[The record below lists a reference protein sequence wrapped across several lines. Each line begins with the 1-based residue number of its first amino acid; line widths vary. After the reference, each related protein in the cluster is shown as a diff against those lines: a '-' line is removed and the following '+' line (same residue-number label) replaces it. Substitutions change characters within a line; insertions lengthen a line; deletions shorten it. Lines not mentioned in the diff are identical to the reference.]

1 MAAVRVRGL
10 LAPAPAPQFWRVAP
24 LWRRCH
30 RALCSYAKLGLQRG
44 ASDDAVRQAFR
55 EAAQRHHP
63 DKAGG
68 DRARFEECKAA
79 ADAIL
84 DRTEGDEPP
93 RWQRRSKPAE
103 DRDDESHWDHGFGS
117 SERVYNDER
126 DFDRPEDP
134 EQRANDSARVHYIFK
149 VLLGNIAARFFVVG
163 IFSKLPTEPDLVRR
177 KLQAEAELPLRAATM
192 EVRAPARAARP
203 RAARTER
210 QLHRRWPEQPAARF
224 CASNSNQRGSSHPAP
239 ASAAG
244 RALSGGGGAAH
255 LRTAAPDDALNPI
268 HVRPGLQDMTTPHKY
283 ILEGA
288 RLPPRT
294 GEWTT
299 TDKPG

>member
-1 MAAVRVRGL
+1 MAAMRVRGL
-10 LAPAPAPQFWRVAP
+10 LAPAPALRFWRAAP
-24 LWRRCH
+24 LWRRRP

-84 DRTEGDEPP
+84 DRTKGDEPP

-149 VLLGNIAARFFVVG
+149 VLLGIIAARFFVVG

-177 KLQAEAELPLRAATM
+177 KLQAEAELPLRAASM
-192 EVRAPARAARP
+192 EAPLQARTRPRCAPTRGPDGAPTSQALARAASRP
-203 RAARTER
+203 V
-210 QLHRRWPEQPAARF
+210 
-224 CASNSNQRGSSHPAP
+224 
-239 ASAAG
+239 
-244 RALSGGGGAAH
+244 
-255 LRTAAPDDALNPI
+255 LR
-268 HVRPGLQDMTTPHKY
+268 LQQ
-283 ILEGA
+283 
-288 RLPPRT
+288 
-294 GEWTT
+294 
-299 TDKPG
+299 

>member
-1 MAAVRVRGL
+1 MDCSRRRRRV
-10 LAPAPAPQFWRVAP
+10 LAS
-24 LWRRCH
+24 RRCRRCP
-30 RALCSYAKLGLQRG
+30 RALLVRQLGLQRG
-44 ASDDAVRQAFR
+44 ASTTRCGGHSARRPATP
-55 EAAQRHHP
+55 P

-84 DRTEGDEPP
+84 NRTEGTSDEPP
-93 RWQRRSKPAE
+93 RWQRRSKAPE

-149 VLLGNIAARFFVVG
+149 VLLGIIAARFFVVG
-163 IFSKLPTEPDLVRR
+163 IFSNCRRADLVRR
-177 KLQAEAELPLRAATM
+177 KLQAEADFRFEPR
-192 EVRAPARAARP
+192 VWKRRCRRAPARAARP

-210 QLHRRWPEQPAARF
+210 QLHRRWPEQPAARW

-268 HVRPGLQDMTTPHKY
+268 HVRPSIDGHDNTT
-283 ILEGA
+283 
-288 RLPPRT
+288 
-294 GEWTT
+294 
-299 TDKPG
+299 

>member
-1 MAAVRVRGL
+1 MAASRVYGL
-10 LAPAPAPQFWRVAP
+10 LAPAPAPQLRVAK
-24 LWRRCH
+24 LWRRCP
-30 RALCSYAKLGLQRG
+30 RVLCSYAKLGLQRG

-84 DRTEGDEPP
+84 DRTEGTSDEPP

-149 VLLGNIAARFFVVG
+149 VLLGIIAARFFVVG
-163 IFSKLPTEPDLVRR
+163 IFSQLPTEPDLVRR
-177 KLQAEAELPLRAATM
+177 KLRAEAELPLRAATR

-224 CASNSNQRGSSHPAP
+224 CASNSNQRGSSHPRP
-239 ASAAG
+239 PPPPVEHSPVAAA
-244 RALSGGGGAAH
+244 R
-255 LRTAAPDDALNPI
+255 RTSEPR
-268 HVRPGLQDMTTPHKY
+268 RPMMP
-283 ILEGA
+283 
-288 RLPPRT
+288 
-294 GEWTT
+294 
-299 TDKPG
+299 

>member
-1 MAAVRVRGL
+1 MAAARVRR
-10 LAPAPAPQFWRVAP
+10 LAPATAI
-24 LWRRCH
+24 

-84 DRTEGDEPP
+84 DRTEGTSDEPP

-103 DRDDESHWDHGFGS
+103 DRDDESYWDHGFGS

-149 VLLGNIAARFFVVG
+149 VLLGIIAARFFVVG
-163 IFSKLPTEPDLVRR
+163 VFSKLPTEPDLVRR

-203 RAARTER
+203 RAAQTER
-210 QLHRRWPEQPAARF
+210 QLHRRWPEQPAARW

-268 HVRPGLQDMTTPHKY
+268 HVRPSIDGHDNTT
-283 ILEGA
+283 
-288 RLPPRT
+288 
-294 GEWTT
+294 
-299 TDKPG
+299 

>member
-1 MAAVRVRGL
+1 MAAGARDAAR
-10 LAPAPAPQFWRVAP
+10 RRRR
-24 LWRRCH
+24 RRCAARRRP
-30 RALCSYAKLGLQRG
+30 RARTPSSDCSAARATTRCGRHS
-44 ASDDAVRQAFR
+44 ARRR
-55 EAAQRHHP
+55 ERHHP

-84 DRTEGDEPP
+84 DRTGQGDEPP
-93 RWQRRSKPAE
+93 RWQRRSKPPE

-126 DFDRPEDP
+126 DFDEARGPGAARKR
-134 EQRANDSARVHYIFK
+134 QRARSLHLQGVARHHRRSIFRGRNLQPIADGARPGAAQTTSGGGASASSREYGSAV
-149 VLLGNIAARFFVVG
+149 A
-163 IFSKLPTEPDLVRR
+163 
-177 KLQAEAELPLRAATM
+177 
-192 EVRAPARAARP
+192 RAPARAARP
-203 RAARTER
+203 RAAQTER

-224 CASNSNQRGSSHPAP
+224 CASNSNQRGSSFPAP

-268 HVRPGLQDMTTPHKY
+268 HVRPWSP
-283 ILEGA
+283 
-288 RLPPRT
+288 
-294 GEWTT
+294 WT
-299 TDKPG
+299 

>member
-1 MAAVRVRGL
+1 MAATRVRR
-10 LAPAPAPQFWRVAP
+10 LAPATAI
-24 LWRRCH
+24 

-84 DRTEGDEPP
+84 DRTEGTSDEP
-93 RWQRRSKPAE
+93 RWQRRSKPRTE
-103 DRDDESHWDHGFGS
+103 ERDDESHWDHGFGS

-149 VLLGNIAARFFVVG
+149 VLLGIIAARFFVVG
-163 IFSKLPTEPDLVRR
+163 IFSQLPTEPDLVRR
-177 KLQAEAELPLRAATM
+177 KLQAEAELPLRAASV
-192 EVRAPARAARP
+192 EAPLQARTRPRCTPARGPNGAPTSQALARAASRP
-203 RAARTER
+203 V
-210 QLHRRWPEQPAARF
+210 
-224 CASNSNQRGSSHPAP
+224 
-239 ASAAG
+239 
-244 RALSGGGGAAH
+244 
-255 LRTAAPDDALNPI
+255 
-268 HVRPGLQDMTTPHKY
+268 VRLQQ
-283 ILEGA
+283 
-288 RLPPRT
+288 
-294 GEWTT
+294 
-299 TDKPG
+299 

>member
-1 MAAVRVRGL
+1 MAATRVRR
-10 LAPAPAPQFWRVAP
+10 LAPATAT
-24 LWRRCH
+24 

-55 EAAQRHHP
+55 EAAQLHHP
-63 DKAGG
+63 DKVGG

-84 DRTEGDEPP
+84 DRTEGTSDEPP
-93 RWQRRSKPAE
+93 RWQRRSKPRTE

-149 VLLGNIAARFFVVG
+149 VLLGIIAARFFVVG

-177 KLQAEAELPLRAATM
+177 KLQAEAELPLRAASM
-192 EVRAPARAARP
+192 EAPLQARTRPRGAPLRGPNGAPTSQALARAASRP
-203 RAARTER
+203 VER
-210 QLHRRWPEQPAARF
+210 
-224 CASNSNQRGSSHPAP
+224 
-239 ASAAG
+239 
-244 RALSGGGGAAH
+244 
-255 LRTAAPDDALNPI
+255 
-268 HVRPGLQDMTTPHKY
+268 LQQ
-283 ILEGA
+283 
-288 RLPPRT
+288 
-294 GEWTT
+294 
-299 TDKPG
+299 

>member
-1 MAAVRVRGL
+1 MAASRVYGL
-10 LAPAPAPQFWRVAP
+10 LAPAPAPQLWVAP

-84 DRTEGDEPP
+84 DRTEGTSDEPP
-93 RWQRRSKPAE
+93 RWQRRSKAPE

-149 VLLGNIAARFFVVG
+149 VLLGIIAARFFVVG
-163 IFSKLPTEPDLVRR
+163 IFSQLPTEPDLVRR
-177 KLQAEAELPLRAATM
+177 KLQAEAELPLRAASV
-192 EVRAPARAARP
+192 EAPLQARTRPRCTPARGPNGAPTSQALARAASRP
-203 RAARTER
+203 V
-210 QLHRRWPEQPAARF
+210 
-224 CASNSNQRGSSHPAP
+224 
-239 ASAAG
+239 
-244 RALSGGGGAAH
+244 
-255 LRTAAPDDALNPI
+255 
-268 HVRPGLQDMTTPHKY
+268 VRLQQ
-283 ILEGA
+283 
-288 RLPPRT
+288 
-294 GEWTT
+294 
-299 TDKPG
+299 

>member
-10 LAPAPAPQFWRVAP
+10 LAPAPAPQLWVAP
-24 LWRRCH
+24 LWRRCP

-55 EAAQRHHP
+55 EAAQLHHP
-63 DKAGG
+63 DKVGG

-93 RWQRRSKPAE
+93 RWQRRSKPRTE

-149 VLLGNIAARFFVVG
+149 VLLGIIAARFFVVG
-163 IFSKLPTEPDLVRR
+163 IFSQLPTEPDLVRR
-177 KLQAEAELPLRAATM
+177 KLQAEAELPLRAASVEAPLQART
-192 EVRAPARAARP
+192 RPRCAPARGPNGAPTSQALA
-203 RAARTER
+203 RAASR
-210 QLHRRWPEQPAARF
+210 PV
-224 CASNSNQRGSSHPAP
+224 
-239 ASAAG
+239 
-244 RALSGGGGAAH
+244 
-255 LRTAAPDDALNPI
+255 
-268 HVRPGLQDMTTPHKY
+268 VRLQQ
-283 ILEGA
+283 
-288 RLPPRT
+288 
-294 GEWTT
+294 
-299 TDKPG
+299 